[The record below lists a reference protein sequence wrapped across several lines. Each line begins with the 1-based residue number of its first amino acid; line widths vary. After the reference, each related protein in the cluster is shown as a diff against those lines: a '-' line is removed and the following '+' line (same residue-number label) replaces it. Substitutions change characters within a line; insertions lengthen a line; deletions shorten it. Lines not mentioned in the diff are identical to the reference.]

1 MYDASCVSG
10 LAMMAS
16 FLSISSRSNLENRA
30 LEKKSLMIEME
41 RNFYNAWSD
50 YKNKLAIYQV
60 QENNIITSK
69 NNFDRTE
76 EKFKLGQVSSI
87 EFRQAQLNLINA
99 ELSRNQAKYAAK
111 ISELNVLQLSGE
123 LLNVQF

>member
-1 MYDASCVSG
+1 MNK
-10 LAMMAS
+10 
-16 FLSISSRSNLENRA
+16 INLENRA
-30 LEKKSLMIEME
+30 LEKESLMIEME
-41 RNFYNAWSD
+41 RDFHNAWSD

-69 NNFDRTE
+69 NNFDRTQ